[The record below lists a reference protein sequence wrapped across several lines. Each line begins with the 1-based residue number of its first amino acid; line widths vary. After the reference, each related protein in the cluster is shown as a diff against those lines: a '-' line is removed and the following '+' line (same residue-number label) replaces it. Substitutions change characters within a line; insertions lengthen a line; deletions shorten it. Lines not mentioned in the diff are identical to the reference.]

1 MFSAFDLEYDYDIR
15 EVFDRYLK
23 GECRLSNYMDML
35 NFQECLYPQNYN
47 KMRCLENHDQ
57 PRISSFVKDDKALEN
72 FTAFLYFLKG
82 STLLYAGQEFKNTH
96 VPSLFEKDL
105 ILREENGNIST
116 LLQKLYHIK
125 KKVLSC
131 EDYFSGTADDAQDI
145 AILCRDDNQTC
156 KLGVFS
162 LKAKAADVKV
172 AFPDGTYVN
181 HLDGNT
187 VVIQDGM
194 LHCNGN
200 PIILT
205 KESM

>member
-1 MFSAFDLEYDYDIR
+1 
-15 EVFDRYLK
+15 
-23 GECRLSNYMDML
+23 MDVL

-57 PRISSFVKDDKALEN
+57 PRICSFVKDDKALEN

-125 KKVLSC
+125 KTVLSC

-162 LKAKAADVKV
+162 LKAKTADVKV